1 MKRDQSEYYEES
13 NNLKFSI
20 NNFRVFGKQNNFELA
35 PITILT
41 GPNNSGKSSLVKSLK
56 LLTNNQVDGRL
67 RNYLNFSSN
76 KSDLYSR
83 ENVFLDE
90 KRTLDY
96 SFDIQVSELSETA
109 FNYQFAFDYNGSLSK
124 FAITHNRQILLSY
137 TYHNNSFDYSDVSLN
152 ITHIL
157 QLFGI
162 SGNLFEIENEDLK
175 IYEEIK
181 TNLYRELEKSV
192 VNEFSVIIA
201 NDSSCPVDG
210 EFANYSKEK
219 FILYSD
225 KYYSANRHSTIN
237 QVNEALLTQIFEYLA
252 AKLKEQ
258 LEANGLLNMNLNI
271 SNNGSSLKEKLLLMI
286 RAMDI
291 LLLEID
297 FEEVPVN
304 RNMQNRN
311 IDLTDESILLNV
323 LTNKYIN
330 NVDPHD
336 PRAYGNWFDKW
347 LKKFD
352 IGKGISIKHFNNEIA
367 NIVIHDFNGKKRD
380 LSACGTGVT
389 QIITL
394 LFLPLLKRTVIES
407 LNEHVLETNEL
418 VLENEKWLFYLEEP
432 ESNLHPNWQSLLME
446 LIIEMNEL
454 FHIKFIIETHSEY
467 LVRKLQYI
475 MADNQKN
482 ICEDTVLIYYFN
494 SDKHVNEVH
503 GEPKVK
509 RIKVDQYG
517 NLSSNFGPG
526 FYDEAINLEFELLKI
541 RKYQNN

>member
-76 KSDLYSR
+76 KSNLYSR
-83 ENVFLDE
+83 ENIFSDE

-96 SFDIQVSELSETA
+96 SFEINVSELSETA

-124 FAITHNRQILLSY
+124 FAITQNRQILLSY
-137 TYHNNSFDYSDVSLN
+137 TYHNNSFDYSDISLN
-152 ITHIL
+152 ISHIL
-157 QLFGI
+157 ELFGV
-162 SGNLFEIENEDLK
+162 SGNLFELENEDLK
-175 IYEEIK
+175 IFEEIK
-181 TNLYRELEKSV
+181 MNLYSELEKKV

-210 EFANYSKEK
+210 EFAKYAKKKIVLYADNY
-219 FILYSD
+219 F
-225 KYYSANRHSTIN
+225 SANRHSTIN
-237 QVNEALLTQIFEYLA
+237 QVNEALLIQIFEYLE
-252 AKLKEQ
+252 AKLKER
-258 LEANGLLNMNLNI
+258 LEANGLINMSLKI
-271 SNNGSSLKEKLLLMI
+271 SNNGSSLKEKLLLLI
-286 RAMDI
+286 RSMDI

-297 FEEVPVN
+297 VEEVPVN

-323 LTNKYIN
+323 LTNKYLN
-330 NVDPHD
+330 NVHPND
-336 PRAYGNWFDKW
+336 PREYGNWFVKW

-352 IGKGISIKHFNNEIA
+352 IGKCISVKQFNREIA
-367 NIVIHDFNGKKRD
+367 NIVIHDFNGKERD

-394 LFLPLLKRTVIES
+394 LLLPLLKRTVIES
-407 LNEHVLETNEL
+407 LNERVLETNEL

-454 FHIKFIIETHSEY
+454 FLIKFIIETHSEY

-517 NLSSNFGPG
+517 NLSDNFGPG